1 MVFDCDIDV
10 THHSKT
16 LFLEKSSVSQFFV
29 CGCVHVCALGWVG
42 WGGGVMA
49 LLIKC
54 SDWKLDSFRWLCTL
68 GMQTHET
75 PCRKSDSQG

>member
-42 WGGGVMA
+42 WGVGGG
-49 LLIKC
+49 L
-54 SDWKLDSFRWLCTL
+54 WLF
-68 GMQTHET
+68 
-75 PCRKSDSQG
+75 